1 MLAVAGRDAA
11 LGHSGAALLVAEAD
25 LAGRLPDA
33 ADLPAL
39 ARRVFAGATAET
51 EPPGEPFAALLA
63 TDAHY
68 PPVPTEEDDVA
79 AIPYTSGTTIMPP
92 EYTTAHLDSVG
103 LVVACGEVRVVDDAG
118 RPVPPGVAGEIWI
131 RGPMVVK
138 GYWQDEAATE
148 REITDGFW
156 HSGDIG
162 DLDERGFL
170 RVFDRKKDMVN
181 RGGYKV
187 FTAEVESVL
196 CGHPEVVEAAVV
208 GVPCPVLGERVH
220 AFVVTRGPV
229 AADALRVWCGTHLS
243 DYKVPETWDI
253 QQEPLP
259 RNANGKLLKRVLK

>member
-1 MLAVAGRDAA
+1 M
-11 LGHSGAALLVAEAD
+11 AEAD

-79 AIPYTSGTTIMPP
+79 AILYTSGTTIMPAA
-92 EYTTAHLDSVG
+92 YTAAHLDSVG

-162 DLDERGFL
+162 DLDERGL
-170 RVFDRKKDMVN
+170 
-181 RGGYKV
+181 
-187 FTAEVESVL
+187 
-196 CGHPEVVEAAVV
+196 
-208 GVPCPVLGERVH
+208 
-220 AFVVTRGPV
+220 
-229 AADALRVWCGTHLS
+229 LRVWCGTHLS

-259 RNANGKLLKRVLK
+259 RNANGKLRKRVLKARLTPPAE